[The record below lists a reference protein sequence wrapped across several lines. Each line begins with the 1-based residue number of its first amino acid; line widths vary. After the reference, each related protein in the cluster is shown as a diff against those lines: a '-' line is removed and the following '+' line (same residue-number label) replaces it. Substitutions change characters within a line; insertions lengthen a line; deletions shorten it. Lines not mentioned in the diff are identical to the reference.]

1 MNPDKLIILG
11 CDDAKCMAS
20 LMNGLS
26 REAFY
31 CNIITVARPVDFIN
45 LIKAMK
51 PDIVI
56 CFFYNNATVLNDV
69 NESIEKPH
77 LPVICIAPKQAA
89 EKIQLPHKVIIFT
102 YPAELVNRGD
112 GLAMLI
118 KSILHL
124 KSSTEEKSNVR
135 SITDAAIKESQ
146 SVSSRDMS
154 KVVLELD
161 QKVDVLL
168 KIKQRIASLYAHVD
182 DPIRLELNN
191 IVSAIKNSIND
202 NKLWEDFKLYF
213 VKTNPNFLFL
223 LARKYPALTQ
233 IDLKY
238 CCYLK
243 MNMTNDDI
251 RSLLGINQESVR
263 THKYRLKKKLSLGKD
278 DSLRAYLQSVN

>member
-1 MNPDKLIILG
+1 MNRDKLIILG
-11 CDDAKCMAS
+11 CDDAKRMAS
-20 LMNGLS
+20 LMNGLT

-31 CNIITVARPVDFIN
+31 CNIITAARPVDFIN

-69 NESIEKPH
+69 NKSIEKQH
-77 LPVICIAPKQAA
+77 LPVICIVPKQTP

-102 YPAELVNRGD
+102 YAAEFVNRGN

-124 KSSTEEKSNVR
+124 KDSTEEKSNVS
-135 SITDAAIKESQ
+135 SIADAAIIESQ
-146 SVSSRDMS
+146 SVSNRDMS

-168 KIKQRIASLYAHVD
+168 KVKQRIASLYTHVD
-182 DPIRLELNN
+182 EPIRLELNN

-223 LARKYPALTQ
+223 LAGKYPALTQ

-278 DSLRAYLQSVN
+278 DSLRGYLQSVN